1 MVWGVI
7 MTKKGIQR
15 DMLFYMPAKVMEGII
30 GVVAIS
36 IYSRLLSPEE
46 YGKYGLISPLILIS
60 FTLLSGWV
68 YHSAYRFSRDERF
81 EGHSLISTLAVM
93 LLASQIVAFGV
104 LVAIKMYFGYD
115 ISSWLLVLF
124 YFAYS
129 TFQVL
134 SGLLVSRRYVVSAN
148 LISLSAIT
156 IKLLAMVTLYYL
168 GVRNYTAILIGN
180 FIADTLLAA
189 VIVGILKIRLDF
201 KSVQYTAIKS
211 FMAYGYPLIGL
222 SFTMMIMSLSD
233 RFIIRY
239 YFTEAEVGI
248 YTANYSVASSAF
260 TLLTVGLM
268 RAVYPNILA
277 QFQKGDQVATGHLL
291 FQSIRLYL
299 LIAVPAAFGLW
310 MISQGVS
317 EFVLDKAYVEG
328 AMIIGYVAFGMSFLG
343 LSEYASKPF
352 ELTKKTKTIFFISI
366 AGALLNIVLN
376 ILFIPQ
382 YGYAV
387 AALTTAIAYGFHSFL
402 MFYFGSKR
410 IPLRIDIKATL
421 SVLVSSLAMT
431 YTGFWM
437 LSRVSGKLTLILV
450 ILCSALVYFIGIGL
464 SGAYKHEMKLFK
476 ELIGGR
482 KNAG

>member
-1 MVWGVI
+1 

-15 DMLFYMPAKVMEGII
+15 DMLFYMPAKILEGII

-36 IYSRLLSPEE
+36 VYSRLLSPEE

-81 EGHSLISTLAVM
+81 EGHSLFSTLAIM
-93 LLASQIVAFGV
+93 LLASQMVAFALLIV
-104 LVAIKMYFGYD
+104 VKTYFGYD
-115 ISSWLLVLF
+115 ISSWLLILF

-156 IKLLAMVTLYYL
+156 IKLLGMVSLYFM
-168 GVRNYTAILIGN
+168 GIQNYTAILIGN
-180 FIADTLLAA
+180 FIADTLLAL
-189 VIVGILKIRLDF
+189 VIVSILKVRLDF
-201 KSVQYTAIKS
+201 KSVQYAAIKS

-239 YFTEAEVGI
+239 FFTETEVGV

-277 QFQKGDQVATGHLL
+277 QFQKGDQAATENLL
-291 FQSIRLYL
+291 FQSIRLYI

-328 AMIIGYVAFGMSFLG
+328 AIIIGYVAFGMSFLG

-352 ELTKKTKTIFFISI
+352 ELTQKTKTIFFISI
-366 AGALLNIVLN
+366 AGALLNIILN
-376 ILFIPQ
+376 FLFIPR
-382 YGYAV
+382 YGYTI
-387 AALTTAIAYGFHSFL
+387 AALTTAVSYGFHSLL
-402 MFYFGSKR
+402 MFYFGTKR
-410 IPLRIDIKATL
+410 IPLRLDIKAAI
-421 SVLVSSLAMT
+421 SVLMSSLAMT
-431 YTGFWM
+431 YSGFWM

-450 ILCSALVYFIGIGL
+450 IFGSVFIYFIGISL

-476 ELIGGR
+476 ELIGGS